1 MASSSLP
8 SPPKPFS
15 PKGTRASIIAVMDRY
30 LFIELLSPF
39 LFGVGA
45 FTALGVSL
53 GNLFYLVNQ
62 VIDSGLPVSSAVEVL
77 LLNIPQFIAYSFPMA
92 ILLSTLMT
100 FSRLSSDSE
109 LVALRGCGISV
120 YRMVL
125 PVLMF
130 CLVVTGLTFLF
141 NESFVPAANYRAK
154 TTLARELGRTTRTYR
169 PEDILYQEFD
179 TVIRPNGRRGKF
191 MSRLFYAKEF
201 DGEQMKGL
209 TVLDFSRGELN
220 QIISAQSARWNDSTS
235 AWNFYDGTIYVISAD
250 GSFRNIITF
259 QDQTLKIPR
268 APLDLANSNRD
279 YGEMNIAQASE
290 YLGLVEQSGDIDK
303 LRELRVRIY
312 QKYALPFTC
321 VVFGL
326 VGMALGSQLR
336 RTGRATGFAL
346 SILLVFLYYLLAFLS
361 GAIAQLGYMPPVLG
375 AWLPN
380 LFGLGAGAIAL
391 QRASR

>member
-8 SPPKPFS
+8 SPLKPFS

-30 LFIELLSPF
+30 LFMELLSPF

-92 ILLSTLMT
+92 ILLSALMT

-380 LFGLGAGAIAL
+380 LFGIGAGAIAL

>member
-15 PKGTRASIIAVMDRY
+15 PKGTRASFIAVMDRY
-30 LFIELLSPF
+30 LFMELLSPF

-92 ILLSTLMT
+92 ILLATLMT

-109 LVALRGCGISV
+109 LVALRGCGITV
-120 YRMVL
+120 YRMVI
-125 PVLMF
+125 PVIIF

-154 TTLARELGRTTRTYR
+154 TTLSRELGRTTRTYR

-220 QIISAQSARWNDSTS
+220 QIISAQSARWNDSS
-235 AWNFYDGTIYVISAD
+235 NAWNFYDGTIYVVSAD

-259 QDQTLKIPR
+259 QDQTLNIPR
-268 APLDLANSNRD
+268 TPLDLANSNRD

-290 YLGLVEQSGDIDK
+290 YLALVEQSGDIDK

-361 GAIAQLGYMPPVLG
+361 GAIAQLGYITPLIG

-380 LFGLGAGAIAL
+380 LFGVGAGAIAL